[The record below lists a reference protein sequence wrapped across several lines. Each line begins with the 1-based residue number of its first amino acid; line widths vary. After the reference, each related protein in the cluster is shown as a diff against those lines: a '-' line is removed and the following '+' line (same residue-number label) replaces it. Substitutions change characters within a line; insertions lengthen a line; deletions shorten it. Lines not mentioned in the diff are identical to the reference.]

1 MHLQTLFAALLMAG
15 LFIATPKADAEETA
29 KAEAAKAEA
38 AKAAETASLDM
49 ELNSLTHAQEECTA
63 NFVMRNNLASAIEA
77 LSFEIVLFGKDGRI
91 SSILNLKAG
100 ELPLKK
106 TKVRQFRLKNCQGV
120 SRILV
125 NEVTECSGANLTPK
139 VCLEKLKTTN
149 KTKVEFGL

>member
-1 MHLQTLFAALLMAG
+1 MRNIRKMRLLTLFAALLMAG
-15 LFIATPKADAEETA
+15 LFIAMPKAYAAETT
-29 KAEAAKAEA
+29 
-38 AKAAETASLDM
+38 KAAESASLDM

-106 TKVRQFRLKNCQGV
+106 TKVRQFRLKNCQDV

-125 NEVTECSGANLTPK
+125 NEITECSGANLTPK
-139 VCLEKLKTTN
+139 LCSEKLKTTN